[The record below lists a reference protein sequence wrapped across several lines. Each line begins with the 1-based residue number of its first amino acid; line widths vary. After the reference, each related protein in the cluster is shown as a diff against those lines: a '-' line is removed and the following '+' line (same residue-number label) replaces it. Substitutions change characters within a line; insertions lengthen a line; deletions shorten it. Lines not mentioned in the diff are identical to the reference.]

1 MADKGIRGMEKGT
14 YMENRKEDKAF
25 DYAAA
30 VAELEKM
37 ASRVESADVSID
49 DIDKYIRRS
58 DELISGCRKYLRSAR
73 EKLSGLDAGNGDT
86 ASCPMDGD

>member
-1 MADKGIRGMEKGT
+1 MESG
-14 YMENRKEDKAF
+14 KEEKAF

-49 DIDKYIRRS
+49 DIDRYIRRS

-73 EKLSGLDAGNGDT
+73 EKLSGLDAGRTFRTGSPAENETTYDNDIQNGYD
-86 ASCPMDGD
+86 